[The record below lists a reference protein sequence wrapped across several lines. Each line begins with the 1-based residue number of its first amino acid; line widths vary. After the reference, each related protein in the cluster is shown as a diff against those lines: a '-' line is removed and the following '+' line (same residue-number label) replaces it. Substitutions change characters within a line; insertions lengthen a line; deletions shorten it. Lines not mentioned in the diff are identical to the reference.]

1 MVGHGSFVSGLGFT
15 PGVAPGQ
22 SPCRV
27 TLATC
32 VILNLVVPLFK
43 ISKAHSTLRSS
54 RAVPHPSTN
63 RALRRLTS
71 EVGRDPVH
79 STRYGRQ
86 RTCWSPECTV
96 MLGRPILPR
105 ITGSMEPRC
114 CNVLCCGMLPQVFGC
129 LAVGPCVSVTTRLIP
144 PSVPASARIC
154 SPPGSYH
161 NNRCGLQSASQLTSE
176 AITTCCPCPGGR
188 KVLNLPG

>member
-1 MVGHGSFVSGLGFT
+1 MQLHPFWGGALVGHGSFVFGLGFT

-63 RALRRLTS
+63 RALCRLTS
-71 EVGRDPVH
+71 EVRRDPVH
-79 STRYGRQ
+79 STRYGREHQ
-86 RTCWSPECTV
+86 LVLICQQAAKPCAFCTWAV
-96 MLGRPILPR
+96 IVQHVFFARP
-105 ITGSMEPRC
+105 
-114 CNVLCCGMLPQVFGC
+114 NF
-129 LAVGPCVSVTTRLIP
+129 A
-144 PSVPASARIC
+144 
-154 SPPGSYH
+154 GSYVQH
-161 NNRCGLQSASQLTSE
+161 TCKLVLPCKDMPEVEPCSWRGVLRSLTNCFWRAE
-176 AITTCCPCPGGR
+176 C
-188 KVLNLPG
+188 KVGDSL